1 MALLLLDPP
10 RQLLHLDLVRVVLYH
25 LVLEY
30 GVVLLVN
37 FAPIVFLDDLL
48 LLLPLRHIQIVLA
61 LPLGILSQLVSVSLG
76 VGGSLRGG
84 LALTDGAVLALAE
97 DGEVSLLGRNGRG
110 KRSHGNRGTYLELG
124 KEEEG
129 VSIARRWM
137 ITCLITKQV
146 VLRVRMQILLLVI
159 LIHHSIALHQI
170 IFHGVRIQRRKV
182 RRSVHSLE
190 LLLRLPRSIGLIE
203 GHVRGYQERLAARS
217 PLRTIN
223 PAPCLLLTIL
233 LVNLL

>member
-1 MALLLLDPP
+1 MEEVIAEAISKINGLIKIDSRSTQLRFSRYAKRPRLRPRKFKIDIPCKTCIGHLMHVSIVLRLLPLLNRYFILNIGLPLTVPRRPQHLLLLKSIVLRTQLGAMALLLLDPP

-97 DGEVSLLGRNGRG
+97 DGEVSLLGRNG
-110 KRSHGNRGTYLELG
+110 
-124 KEEEG
+124 
-129 VSIARRWM
+129 
-137 ITCLITKQV
+137 
-146 VLRVRMQILLLVI
+146 
-159 LIHHSIALHQI
+159 
-170 IFHGVRIQRRKV
+170 
-182 RRSVHSLE
+182 
-190 LLLRLPRSIGLIE
+190 
-203 GHVRGYQERLAARS
+203 
-217 PLRTIN
+217 
-223 PAPCLLLTIL
+223 
-233 LVNLL
+233 

>member
-1 MALLLLDPP
+1 MHVSIVLRLLPLLNRYFILNIGLPLTVARRPQHLLLLKSIVLRTQLGAMALLLLDPP

-37 FAPIVFLDDLL
+37 FAPIVFLDNLL

-97 DGEVSLLGRNGRG
+97 DGEVSLLGRNG
-110 KRSHGNRGTYLELG
+110 
-124 KEEEG
+124 
-129 VSIARRWM
+129 
-137 ITCLITKQV
+137 
-146 VLRVRMQILLLVI
+146 
-159 LIHHSIALHQI
+159 
-170 IFHGVRIQRRKV
+170 
-182 RRSVHSLE
+182 
-190 LLLRLPRSIGLIE
+190 
-203 GHVRGYQERLAARS
+203 
-217 PLRTIN
+217 
-223 PAPCLLLTIL
+223 
-233 LVNLL
+233 